1 VATPDATVAQR
12 SAARPRRVIS
22 HWDETKPSFMTTEFY
37 VLLAGVVGILIAVA
51 QADNFDA
58 PRAWTLIAAVAIGY
72 MVSRG
77 LAKSG
82 SAHRD
87 RDQNE
92 DGVV

>member
-1 VATPDATVAQR
+1 LATRDTTVGQRAPTMRR
-12 SAARPRRVIS
+12 SAVHRE
-22 HWDETKPSFMTTEFY
+22 ETKPSFLTTEFY
-37 VLLAGVVGILIAVA
+37 VMIAAVVGVLIAVA

-87 RDQNE
+87 RGD
-92 DGVV
+92 DDR

>member
-1 VATPDATVAQR
+1 MATPDTTLGQR
-12 SAARPRRVIS
+12 TPDVRPRVSVTHRE
-22 HWDETKPSFMTTEFY
+22 ETKPSFMTTEFY
-37 VLLAGVVGILIAVA
+37 AMIAAVAGILVAVA

-87 RDQNE
+87 RD
-92 DGVV
+92 DR

>member
-1 VATPDATVAQR
+1 MATADTTAEQR
-12 SAARPRRVIS
+12 RAAVPTRRVS
-22 HWDETKPSFMTTEFY
+22 RRDETKPSFLTTEFY
-37 VLLAGVVGILIAVA
+37 AMLAAIAGILIAVA

-72 MVSRG
+72 MLSRG

-87 RDQNE
+87 HD
-92 DGVV
+92 DTV

>member
-1 VATPDATVAQR
+1 MATTDVTVGQR
-12 SAARPRRVIS
+12 SDARSRTTTTHR
-22 HWDETKPSFMTTEFY
+22 DETKASFLTTEFY
-37 VLLAGVVGILIAVA
+37 VMLAAVAGILIAAA

-87 RDQNE
+87 HDDR
-92 DGVV
+92 